1 MKDGVRVSFFRDD
14 KPSKCDEF
22 RTLHDFKYL
31 QFLNTSKIN
40 LHNKSDFYV
49 VYQLKIFWLRHSVL
63 TLDINVS
70 IYSMNEEKNI
80 NQLNTRHAMTNLFLI
95 VSNWYDNEF
104 NVSTHRKL
112 KKFDLWFENSFLKFC
127 SVLHFSSLKRQ
138 ASSFFLVLYVDF
150 IIDLNE

>member
-1 MKDGVRVSFFRDD
+1 MEDGVRFSFFRDD

-127 SVLHFSSLKRQ
+127 SVLHFSSPKRQ
-138 ASSFFLVLYVDF
+138 ATSLFWFFT
-150 IIDLNE
+150 